1 MTFTDLTGQLLIAMP
16 NMPDPRFAQSV
27 IFLCAHSEEG
37 AMGLIVNKY
46 LSSMKLSELL
56 DTDSMVE
63 APSSQRLPVHFG
75 GPVENGRGFVLH
87 SSEYSSEVATL
98 HVNETFS
105 MTATL
110 DVLEEIDRG
119 RGPDLALLTL
129 GYSGWAPGQL
139 EAELVQNGWLVC
151 DATPDLVFIE
161 KDEDKWVKAL
171 QSLGVDPLTL
181 SHTSGTA

>member
-1 MTFTDLTGQLLIAMP
+1 
-16 NMPDPRFAQSV
+16 MPD
-27 IFLCAHSEEG
+27 E
-37 AMGLIVNKY
+37 
-46 LSSMKLSELL
+46 LSSM
-56 DTDSMVE
+56 
-63 APSSQRLPVHFG
+63 PVQIG
-75 GPVENGRGFVLH
+75 GPVETGRGFVLH
-87 SSEYSSEVATL
+87 TNDYFVSDSTL
-98 HVNETFS
+98 SVDNSFGL
-105 MTATL
+105 TATL